1 MTSIFN
7 NTILQSRCNHE
18 NNGSEARK
26 EQPIIH
32 HHKHHG
38 GVHGSHSHHGGLHG
52 AKHQF
57 SHRAKEKLSMK
68 AAEKF
73 VSKVLPRLAKRGG
86 KRLGARI
93 VFTKLGRGLA
103 IAVPAIGG
111 IFAAVITRVDYKR
124 YKTEQSLGNVTAT
137 RAFGVA
143 AVFDVVDCIAH
154 IWTALGLSGI
164 ITAISEHTLHETVHF
179 SETLSV
185 ISAVIATASA
195 IYGEFTSLPPTAQ
208 ELAEIAA
215 EASET
220 PLEENS
226 EVTGVNQSTASEA
239 PVKSDAQTKL

>member
-1 MTSIFN
+1 M
-7 NTILQSRCNHE
+7 
-18 NNGSEARK
+18 
-26 EQPIIH
+26 
-32 HHKHHG
+32 
-38 GVHGSHSHHGGLHG
+38 
-52 AKHQF
+52 
-57 SHRAKEKLSMK
+57 
-68 AAEKF
+68 
-73 VSKVLPRLAKRGG
+73 PRLAKRGG

-103 IAVPAIGG
+103 IAVPAVGG

-124 YKTEQSLGNVTAT
+124 YKTERNLANISAT

-143 AVFDVVDCIAH
+143 AIFDVVDCVAH

-185 ISAVIATASA
+185 ISAVIATVSA

-215 EASET
+215 EANET
-220 PLEENS
+220 LLEND
-226 EVTGVNQSTASEA
+226 TLTRVNQSTASET
-239 PVKSDAQTKL
+239 PVNSETIQAK

>member
-1 MTSIFN
+1 M
-7 NTILQSRCNHE
+7 
-18 NNGSEARK
+18 
-26 EQPIIH
+26 
-32 HHKHHG
+32 
-38 GVHGSHSHHGGLHG
+38 
-52 AKHQF
+52 
-57 SHRAKEKLSMK
+57 
-68 AAEKF
+68 
-73 VSKVLPRLAKRGG
+73 LPRLAKRGG

-103 IAVPAIGG
+103 IAVPAVGG
-111 IFAAVITRVDYKR
+111 IFAAIITRVDYKR
-124 YKTEQSLGNVTAT
+124 YQTEKNLGNISAT

-143 AVFDVVDCIAH
+143 AVFDVIDCVAH

-215 EASET
+215 EANET
-220 PLEENS
+220 PLES
-226 EVTGVNQSTASEA
+226 ASVTGVNQSTASET
-239 PVKSDAQTKL
+239 PVKSDSTQTKL